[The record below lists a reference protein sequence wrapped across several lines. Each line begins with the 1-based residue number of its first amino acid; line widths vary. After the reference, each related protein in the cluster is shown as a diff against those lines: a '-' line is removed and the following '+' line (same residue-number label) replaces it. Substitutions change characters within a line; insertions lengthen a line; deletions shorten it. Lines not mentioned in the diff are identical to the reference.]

1 MVRKPLLGV
10 ALGGGVAKGWAHI
23 GVLNVLCKAGL
34 RPDIVVGTSI
44 GSVVGGC
51 YAAGRLDELEEWV
64 NELTVRKVFRY
75 LDFNLKGQGFLGGAK
90 LQKLLTGRLDD
101 VSIHELDKKFVAVA
115 TECRT
120 GREIWLNKGKLVK
133 AMSASYALPGIFKP
147 VNFNGNNLMD
157 GALVNPVPVS
167 VCRALGAD
175 MVIAVNLNNNIFQKG
190 GFIPDADFLEERL
203 EPDED
208 ADANQQHE
216 LDNKRDHSALRL
228 LHRQLVERKN
238 GDTPGFSSALL
249 DAFNITQDRIARA
262 RLAGDPPDLMINPHL
277 DGISLF
283 DFHKGEAAIKR
294 GEEAA
299 ERALT
304 EIDHMLSGYS
314 KAALV

>member
-1 MVRKPLLGV
+1 MVKKPLLGV
-10 ALGGGVAKGWAHI
+10 ALGGGVAKGWSHI

-51 YAAGRLDELEEWV
+51 YAAGKLDELEEWV
-64 NELTVRKVFRY
+64 SELTVRKVFRY

-90 LQKLLTGRLDD
+90 LQKLLAGRLDD
-101 VSIHELDKKFVAVA
+101 ITINQLDKKFVAVA
-115 TECRT
+115 TECGT
-120 GREIWLNKGKLVK
+120 GREIWLDKGKLVK

-147 VNFNGNNLMD
+147 VNFNGNHLMD

-167 VCRALGAD
+167 VCRALGAN

-190 GFIPDADFLEERL
+190 GFIPDADFLG
-203 EPDED
+203 ED
-208 ADANQQHE
+208 SGADIVAESEKQ
-216 LDNKRDHSALRL
+216 DRRRDHSALRL

-262 RLAGDPPDLMINPHL
+262 RLAGDPPDLMISPHL
-277 DGISLF
+277 EGVGLF
-283 DFHKGEAAIKR
+283 DFHKGREAIKR

-304 EIDHMLSGYS
+304 EIDHMVSS
-314 KAALV
+314 CARTTPA